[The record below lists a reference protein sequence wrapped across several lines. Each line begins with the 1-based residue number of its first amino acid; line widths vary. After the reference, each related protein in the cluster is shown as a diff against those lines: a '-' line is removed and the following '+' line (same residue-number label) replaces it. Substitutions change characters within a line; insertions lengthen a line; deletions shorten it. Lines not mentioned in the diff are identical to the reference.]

1 MGAVLTQA
9 PSRKAPTSQRA
20 ASGAAWKG
28 KGMATSQRKRDE
40 INGGGYTLHPAK
52 HRAIGV

>member
-1 MGAVLTQA
+1 MIQPGACL
-9 PSRKAPTSQRA
+9 SNWSIPTSQRA